1 MKRIFV
7 GIPLAEELAV
17 QAGDIKSIIGEAE
30 VVRWLAP
37 QNLHVTLIPP
47 WESENIT
54 EVISLLKGI
63 KSKSFILEFG
73 AVSLGPKP
81 SSPRLIWATGNAP
94 VELIMVRNQIQKA
107 LNETVRIPRG
117 RIRYAPGEF
126 LMHATLARL
135 RPQLS
140 EVFPQLPMSILC
152 RMQVKEFVLYESILK
167 PQGAEY
173 TKLAR
178 FNLLQSKKN

>member
-94 VELIMVRNQIQKA
+94 AELIMLRNQIQNTLK
-107 LNETVRIPRG
+107 EIVRISRG
-117 RIRYAPGEF
+117 RVRYAPGEF

-140 EVFPQLPMSILC
+140 EGFPRLPMSILW
-152 RMQVKEFVLYESILK
+152 RMHVKEFVLYESILK

-178 FNLLQSKKN
+178 FNLL

>member
-1 MKRIFV
+1 MSQLI
-7 GIPLAEELAV
+7 
-17 QAGDIKSIIGEAE
+17 SIIIPVFNQAE
-30 VVRWLAP
+30 KISECLESILDQTYTDWEVIVV
-37 QNLHVTLIPP
+37 NDGSTD
-47 WESENIT
+47 NIT
-54 EVISLLKGI
+54 EVISLLKGV

-73 AVSLGPKP
+73 TVLLGPKP

-94 VELIMVRNQIQKA
+94 VELIMLRNQIQKA
-107 LNETVRIPRG
+107 LNEIVRIPRG
-117 RIRYAPGEF
+117 RVRYAPGEF

-140 EVFPQLPMSILC
+140 EGFPRLPMSILW

-178 FNLLQSKKN
+178 FNLL